1 MKKGNA
7 TTPGTLAA
15 YLLFRYKA
23 SERWA
28 LPADSCVFTCVRAHA
43 CVYVFSVKDC
53 FLWVPVSIRCRAG
66 IWRSRA
72 LLYSRLLLELQGD
85 LRGSGEGR
93 ETHGCYQVLVLCR
106 DSKTH
111 NHTKHRREGKHKTAC
126 DNTRFPVGKSPYEYK
141 GLRTDSSADILPS
154 SFSSFLFFFP

>member
-66 IWRSRA
+66 IWRSQA
-72 LLYSRLLLELQGD
+72 LRYSRLLLELH
-85 LRGSGEGR
+85 LKMHFLASCRR
-93 ETHGCYQVLVLCR
+93 KKTNKLFIYTLVQTGKIR
-106 DSKTH
+106 DFKQTP
-111 NHTKHRREGKHKTAC
+111 A
-126 DNTRFPVGKSPYEYK
+126 
-141 GLRTDSSADILPS
+141 A
-154 SFSSFLFFFP
+154 